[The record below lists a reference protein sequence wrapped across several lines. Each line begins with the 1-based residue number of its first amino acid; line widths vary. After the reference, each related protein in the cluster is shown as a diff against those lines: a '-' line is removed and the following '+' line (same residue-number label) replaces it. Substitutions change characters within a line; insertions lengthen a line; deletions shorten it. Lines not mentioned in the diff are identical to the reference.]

1 MYIDQEL
8 CKKCVDCV
16 PVCPVGAIKISD
28 KKITIDYEMCV
39 ECGVCRR
46 LNICA
51 NGAIKQVDPIPYPRI
66 LRAAFSDPMHRHE
79 STDVL
84 GRGTEE
90 MKTNDVKNE
99 FTAEVI
105 GFSVELGRPGVGAY
119 LRELDKIT
127 RKSVALGAHF
137 SPYNPVIALMEDRNT
152 GALKKE
158 VLGEKVLSAIAEFM
172 VPRERALDVLRELI
186 RFVNQELETVATIS
200 LIARNDAKDPHS
212 FLLELQSH
220 GKIFHYAPY
229 PNGKVN
235 IGMAIAGGGRS

>member
-8 CKKCVDCV
+8 CKRCVDCV
-16 PVCPVGAIKISD
+16 PVCPVGAIRIVA
-28 KKITIDYEMCV
+28 KKVVIEYETCV

-46 LNICA
+46 LKVCPNE
-51 NGAIKQVDPIPYPRI
+51 AIKQVDKIPYPRI

-119 LRELDKIT
+119 LHELDKIT
-127 RKSVALGAHF
+127 KKGIALRGNF
-137 SPYNPVIALMEDRNT
+137 SPYNPVLALMEDRKT

-158 VLGEKVLSAIAEFM
+158 VLGEKVLSAIAEFT
-172 VPRERALDVLRELI
+172 VPKEKAFDVLAELI
-186 RFVNQELETVATIS
+186 HFANEELDTVVTIS
-200 LIARNDAKDPHS
+200 LIARNDRENPHL
-212 FLLELQSH
+212 FLQELEAH
-220 GKIFHYAPY
+220 GKKFNYVPY

-235 IGMAIAGGGRS
+235 IGMAAIGRSNP

>member
-51 NGAIKQVDPIPYPRI
+51 NGAIKRVDPIPYPRI

-137 SPYNPVIALMEDRNT
+137 FPL
-152 GALKKE
+152 
-158 VLGEKVLSAIAEFM
+158 
-172 VPRERALDVLRELI
+172 
-186 RFVNQELETVATIS
+186 
-200 LIARNDAKDPHS
+200 
-212 FLLELQSH
+212 
-220 GKIFHYAPY
+220 
-229 PNGKVN
+229 
-235 IGMAIAGGGRS
+235 